1 MQTVYSAQELAARWG
16 LTPQSIRNMEL
27 DGKLHRLPD
36 IPGERYAAAEVYQL
50 ENLGEDMQP
59 LTFYERKRLEDRIQ
73 QLEKLIH
80 EYQDKLIELMRIAG
94 NAKTG

>member
-1 MQTVYSAQELAARWG
+1 MQTVYSVQELADRWG

-27 DGKLHRLPD
+27 EGKLHRLPD
-36 IPGERYAAAEVYQL
+36 IPGERYAAREVYQL
-50 ENLGEDMQP
+50 ENIGGDAQQLSS
-59 LTFYERKRLEDRIQ
+59 YERKRLEDRIR

-80 EYQDKLIELMRIAG
+80 DYQDKLIELMRIAG